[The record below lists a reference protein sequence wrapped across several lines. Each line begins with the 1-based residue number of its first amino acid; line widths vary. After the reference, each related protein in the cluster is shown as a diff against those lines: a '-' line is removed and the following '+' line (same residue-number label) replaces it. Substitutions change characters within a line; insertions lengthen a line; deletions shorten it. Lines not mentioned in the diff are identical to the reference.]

1 MLIVSEV
8 DGEFKEHLKDLV
20 PQLLSKDTLIVKEIS
35 GNRVTGQDLIAY
47 FKVHNILDILSG
59 IFNN

>member
-47 FKVHNILDILSG
+47 FKVHTT
-59 IFNN
+59 